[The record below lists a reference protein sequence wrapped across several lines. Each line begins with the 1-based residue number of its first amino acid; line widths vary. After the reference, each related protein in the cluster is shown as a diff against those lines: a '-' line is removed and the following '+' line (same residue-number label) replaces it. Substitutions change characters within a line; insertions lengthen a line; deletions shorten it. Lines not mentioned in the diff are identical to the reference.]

1 MELVN
6 PDEEMGS
13 LNVDRLRILSRS
25 LKSFYFEI
33 EGKVSSEFEIGWVS
47 AVKIIFEYDGQSIGT
62 TTVRDK
68 PMVLDDKHNLKTG
81 WTGEQEPKMQIKN
94 MRAFQAFLRG
104 VMPKKNADTPVDS
117 QNNTVAHLSV
127 SPSGHTLK
135 IYLDLSCMTRMRAT
149 VTSLKIHGDE
159 ISITMKITNLSSL
172 ELLFDWEGT
181 FLLKKGQ
188 QTVGELGGCLDI
200 VPGEFEVDLE
210 GHIQSGVSGM
220 VTLKGDFYEDMDPS
234 WQEYAIKLFEVEI
247 NLDEMDVDGN
257 TVHIADHGEHLLS
270 IRSK

>member
-1 MELVN
+1 MS
-6 PDEEMGS
+6 PDT
-13 LNVDRLRILSRS
+13 
-25 LKSFYFEI
+25 
-33 EGKVSSEFEIGWVS
+33 EIGWVS
-47 AVKIIFEYDGQSIGT
+47 AIKIIFEYDGHSIGT
-62 TTVRDK
+62 TTVRDM
-68 PMVLDDKHNLKTG
+68 PMVLDDDYYLKTE
-81 WTGEQEPKMQIKN
+81 WSEEQAPEMKIES

-104 VMPKKNADTPVDS
+104 VMPKKNADTPVNS

-149 VTSLKIHGDE
+149 VISLKIHGDE

-172 ELLFDWEGT
+172 ELLFDQQGT

-188 QTVGELGGCLDI
+188 QTVGELTGCLDI

-257 TVHIADHGEHLLS
+257 TVDIADHGEHLLS